1 MRRTINA
8 TAAIALT
15 LTATSPA
22 RAADFRLLA
31 LGDSLTA
38 GYGLPADQGFV
49 PRLQAALRQKGLAV
63 TVINAGVS
71 GDTSADGL
79 ARLDWTLA
87 EPVDGA
93 ILELGANDGLRG
105 LDTSHLYDNLDTV
118 LSKFAAKHIPV
129 LLAGMLAPPNFGPEY
144 TAQFKAVFT
153 RLEQAHKVRFYP
165 FFLDGVAGDKQLNQA
180 DGLHPNAKGVEVVV
194 EHILPSVEALI
205 RSNAVKTE

>member
-38 GYGLPADQGFV
+38 GYGLPADHGFV

>member
-1 MRRTINA
+1 MSFLA
-8 TAAIALT
+8 TT
-15 LTATSPA
+15 LVISTAK
-22 RAADFRLLA
+22 AADFRLLVF
-31 LGDSLTA
+31 GDSLTA

-49 PRLQAALRQKGLAV
+49 PRLQAALKAHGLAV

-87 EPVDGA
+87 EPVDAA

-105 LDTSHLYDNLDTV
+105 LDTGPLYDNLDGV
-118 LSKFAAKHIPV
+118 LTKLGAKHIPV

-144 TAQFKAVFT
+144 TTQFKAVFT
-153 RLEQAHKVRFYP
+153 RLAQAHKVRFYP

-180 DGLHPNAKGVEVVV
+180 DGLHPNARGVEVVV

-205 RSNAVKTE
+205 RSTTVKTE